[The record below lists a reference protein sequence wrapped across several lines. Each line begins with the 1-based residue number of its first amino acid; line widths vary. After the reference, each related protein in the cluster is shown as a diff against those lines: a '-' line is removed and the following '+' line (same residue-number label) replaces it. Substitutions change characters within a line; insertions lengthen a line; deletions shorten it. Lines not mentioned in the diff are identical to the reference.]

1 MESFRK
7 HGFGEHCPTSTVLFV
22 VPCTTQPGGS
32 VATLLWGVGLHE
44 TSLLVSTIQWKG
56 KVLNERKSFFI
67 FVFYDTTEPEHTI
80 IIQLHK
86 VE

>member
-1 MESFRK
+1 M
-7 HGFGEHCPTSTVLFV
+7 
-22 VPCTTQPGGS
+22 
-32 VATLLWGVGLHE
+32 ANLLLGVGLHE
-44 TSLLVSTIQWKG
+44 ASLLVSTIQLKG